1 MRRPAVRIISLAVS
15 LTFLAGLTALAYVV
29 AILHTPG
36 PAKDDITVVLAR
48 GMGLNSIGDL
58 LEQTGVIESA
68 LYFGFWVRTAGEP
81 GALRAGEYRFPAR
94 VSGAEVARMLAQGDT
109 LKRKLTIS
117 EGLGV
122 AAVRTLLAEAEGLV
136 GVFDGDIP
144 EGSLLPETY
153 LYEWGDTRAELVARM
168 MAAMAEVTA
177 GLWARRDPGL
187 ALGTLDEAIILASI
201 VEKETGLAEER
212 PLVAGVFLN
221 RLDRGMRLQSD
232 PTVAYGLS
240 LRGDFDR
247 PLTRADLETDHPFN
261 TYIIRGLPPGPIAN
275 PGRAAIE
282 AVLHPLET
290 EFLYFVA
297 DGQGG
302 HAFAVTLEE
311 HNRNVARYRQQ

>member
-1 MRRPAVRIISLAVS
+1 MLRPAVKIISLAVS
-15 LTFLAGLTALAYVV
+15 LTFLAGLTVLAYVV
-29 AILHTPG
+29 VVIHTPG

-48 GMGLNSIGDL
+48 GMGLNPIGNL
-58 LEQTGVIESA
+58 LERTGVIDSA
-68 LYFGFWVRTAGEP
+68 LFFGFWVRTAGQP

-94 VSGAEVARMLAQGDT
+94 VSGAEVARMLAKGDT

-122 AAVRTLLAEAEGLV
+122 AAVRALLAAAEGLV
-136 GVFDGDIP
+136 GALESDIP

-153 LYEWGDTRAELVARM
+153 LYEWGDTRADLVARM

-177 GLWARRDPGL
+177 ELWAGRPPDL
-187 ALGTLDEAIILASI
+187 ALETLAEAIILASI
-201 VEKETGLAEER
+201 VEKETGLPEER

-221 RLDRGMRLQSD
+221 RLARGMRLQSD

-240 LRGDFDR
+240 LRGDFER
-247 PLTRADLETDHPFN
+247 ALTRADLETDHPFN
-261 TYIIRGLPPGPIAN
+261 TYVIRGLPPGPIAN

-282 AVLHPLET
+282 AVLHPLAT
-290 EFLYFVA
+290 DFLYFVA